1 MLKEKEEEE
10 EKESGYSD
18 MEEREVDTS
27 PLWNGQD
34 MCTNLLC
41 YVVECNWTRQTAAVT
56 EYKELEKK

>member
-56 EYKELEKK
+56 E